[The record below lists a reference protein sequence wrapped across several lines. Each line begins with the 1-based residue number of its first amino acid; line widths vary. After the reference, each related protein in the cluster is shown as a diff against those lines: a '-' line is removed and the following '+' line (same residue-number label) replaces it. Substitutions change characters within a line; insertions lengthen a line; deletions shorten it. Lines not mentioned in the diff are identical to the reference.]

1 MIKTEKLE
9 DQFLARQR
17 FFDIFASLTNPP
29 KRFELPKYNL
39 MTLTSKLLART
50 SSRSS
55 WEPCVGVIVDD
66 VFELD
71 VVELIR
77 ELDFDRRE

>member
-17 FFDIFASLTNPP
+17 FSDIFASLTNPP
-29 KRFELPKYNL
+29 KRFELPKYNFIS
-39 MTLTSKLLART
+39 LTMKQLEGT

-55 WEPCVGVIVDD
+55 WDPCVGVIVED
-66 VFELD
+66 VLELD